1 MQIGKEIS
9 MSDGSS
15 ELDFVAF
22 YDQFLPQVYRYVRYR
37 VVDTPT
43 AEDLT
48 SAVFEK
54 ALRSWDKLRNPDA
67 MASWIFRIAHNTV
80 VSHYRWRDRWLE
92 IPLDN
97 IQDKISTTIGPETR
111 VLCDERW
118 GHIRNSISRL
128 SSREQHI
135 IALKFGG
142 GLTNRAIA
150 SIVNTSEGNIA
161 IILYRAMRK
170 LRADLEGNQ
179 VPATTSKRRISYD

>member
-1 MQIGKEIS
+1 

-80 VSHYRWRDRWLE
+80 VSHYRWIDRWLE
-92 IPLDN
+92 VPLDD

-118 GHIRNSISRL
+118 GHIRNSIRRL
-128 SSREQHI
+128 SSREQQI

-142 GLTNRAIA
+142 GLTNRVIA

-161 IILYRAMRK
+161 VILYRAMRK
-170 LRADLEGNQ
+170 LHTALEGNQ
-179 VPATTSKRRISYD
+179 VLSTTSERRMSND